1 MQASPLPA
9 EILFSIKV
17 LPNSKKSEIIGWT
30 LDVNNQPYL
39 KIRLA
44 APPVDGKANKALCD
58 FLAKT
63 FAVAKRYVSV
73 EHGETSRLKRIK
85 ITAPQVLPDFMRQE
99 LLNPIKRSSFNR

>member
-1 MQASPLPA
+1 MPVQPLPA
-9 EILFSIKV
+9 DILLSIKV
-17 LPNSKKSEIIGWT
+17 LPNSKNSEIIGWE

-63 FAVAKRYVSV
+63 FKVAKRHVTL
-73 EHGETSRLKRIK
+73 ERGETSRLKRVK
-85 ITAPQVLPDFMRQE
+85 ITAPQLIPDFMS
-99 LLNPIKRSSFNR
+99 LNLSI